1 MLKKL
6 SKLGLIVSISILLS
20 NCSAEELNTVK
31 AISENLKSLKD
42 VTINLNGLKLSDI
55 EEVDVNEQ
63 KVITN
68 DLTTTTQQINIPKLQ
83 EGKHVIRFKHK
94 VYGYITVPIDVKGN
108 VENNF
113 QFNSTVADN
122 AVSDWELGIDS
133 NKDGTI
139 DENSFI
145 SKQIDQYVVIQE
157 NSGQTNYLPKENF
170 QKDFIQNKI
179 GKKPDN
185 FKFEGFKREDKPKV
199 NVVNGINPPI
209 NNQPINLAPPN
220 PTVNAKVY
228 FPINKELPKP
238 NIIPETRPQNVPPPN
253 VIQNIHLKMPEKIS
267 TYKLEKVFVNEFL
280 LDTADYTLEKGEL
293 LIKANYTRIQNSNIG
308 LYLIDETGQGILLA
322 IKPKSAFFA
331 KSQPL
336 INSKDIFPDP
346 QNLEYILQKNFKLD
360 SNNFPSILKPID
372 LPKVRPMNKP
382 QDFRPEQNKNAPQ
395 GFNQQPRP
403 IDINNQKQ
411 PRKDEHKEE
420 FEEHER
426 INNMPI
432 QIKPQPNLP
441 IQNVSTTTNLQTT
454 KSAEE
459 NILID
464 KNKSVKVDEN
474 GEIIDYSENSSESSN
489 DTNLNLSEI

>member
-1 MLKKL
+1 MLKRL

-31 AISENLKSLKD
+31 AISENLKNLKD

-55 EEVDVNEQ
+55 EEVDVNDQ
-63 KVITN
+63 KVVTN
-68 DLTTTTQQINIPKLQ
+68 DLTASTQQINIPQLQ

-122 AVSDWELGIDS
+122 TVSDWELGIDS

-139 DENSFI
+139 DENSFV

-185 FKFEGFKREDKPKV
+185 FKFDGFNRGDKPKG
-199 NVVNGINPPI
+199 NIVNGLTPPP
-209 NNQPINLAPPN
+209 NNQPINMGPPN

-228 FPINKELPKP
+228 FPINNQMEKPLVMPEKQPQNIPPAPP
-238 NIIPETRPQNVPPPN
+238 NI
-253 VIQNIHLKMPEKIS
+253 IQNIHLKMPEKVS
-267 TYKLEKVFVNEFL
+267 TYKLEKVFINEFL
-280 LDTADYTLEKGEL
+280 LDTSDYTLEKGEL

-360 SNNFPSILKPID
+360 ANNFPSVLKPID

-382 QDFRPEQNKNAPQ
+382 QDFRPEQK

-403 IDINNQKQ
+403 IDINNPNQ
-411 PRKDEHKEE
+411 PKLDDHRNDEFRKNDK
-420 FEEHER
+420 

-432 QIKPQPNLP
+432 QVRPETNLP
-441 IQNVSTTTNLQTT
+441 IQNVSTTTNLTTT

-474 GEIIDYSENSSESSN
+474 GEIIDYI
-489 DTNLNLSEI
+489 L